1 MARRMRQ
8 TRFQQVRQMATAAC
22 NMPLTSEQ
30 LAALR
35 RDYSERGLRRAELSP
50 DPITQFQAWLHE
62 AHAAELLEP
71 NAMTLATVDGEGHPW
86 TRSVLLKICDH
97 GGFSFFTNYS
107 GAKAT
112 HLDNEP
118 RAALTFWWGGME
130 RQVNVTGRVEKVS
143 AAESDAY
150 FISRPVA
157 SRLGAWASQ
166 QSSVLSNREELE
178 ERFAAARERF
188 PDDNIPR
195 PENWGGY
202 RLVPST
208 IEFWQ
213 GRRSRLH
220 DRLRFRREPGA
231 DWTVERLAP

>member
-1 MARRMRQ
+1 
-8 TRFQQVRQMATAAC
+8 
-22 NMPLTSEQ
+22 MPLTPEQ

-35 RDYSERGLRRAELSP
+35 RDYSERGLRRAELSQ
-50 DPITQFQAWLHE
+50 DPIAQFQAWLHE

-71 NAMTLATVDGEGHPW
+71 NAMTLATVDREGHPW
-86 TRSVLLKICDH
+86 TRTVLLKMCDH
-97 GGFSFFTNYS
+97 RGFSFFTNYS

-112 HLDNEP
+112 HLDSEP
-118 RAALTFWWGGME
+118 RAALTFWWWGLE
-130 RQVNVTGRVEKVS
+130 RQVNVTGTVGRVS

-178 ERFAAARERF
+178 ERFAAARARF

-195 PENWGGY
+195 PQNWGGY
-202 RLVPST
+202 RLVPNT

-220 DRLRFRREPGA
+220 DRFRYTREEF
-231 DWTVERLAP
+231 DRWRIDRLSP